1 MLRYI
6 ILIPID
12 YYILPPKIPLS
23 IQKVL
28 PDRVGIYDDGGMH
41 CLGCKFFCL
50 NVFRS
55 ISVFKTFCS
64 IMGYLL
70 GGQKNLTM
78 STVV

>member
-6 ILIPID
+6 NLIPID
-12 YYILPPKIPLS
+12 NYILSPKIPLS

-41 CLGCKFFCL
+41 CLGCKCFCL
-50 NVFRS
+50 NILRS
-55 ISVFKTFCS
+55 ISVSKTFCS

-78 STVV
+78 ATVV